1 MGSNPIIST
10 TEFQRGALKFLDTTL
25 TGWSAS
31 PVSFPAKLKLLDTT
45 LAGWSRNTN
54 EDKFGLDEASPRK
67 RAHSS
72 AG

>member
-31 PVSFPAKLKLLDTT
+31 SVSFPAKLKLLDTT
-45 LAGWSRNTN
+45 LTGWSRITN
-54 EDKFGLDEASPRK
+54 QVQVGRSK
-67 RAHSS
+67 SS
-72 AG
+72 QTGS